1 MTELFD
7 VVKNDKFLSDGVI
20 LSGYRGSIAHGT
32 YRESPDNISDK
43 DVMYVVVPHE
53 DYYFG
58 CESRS
63 FPSSGTHEIKNDGW
77 DIVAYEVRKFIS
89 MLAKGNANV
98 FTMLWLEDKHYLH
111 VSFAGRILLDNR
123 SLFISKD
130 VYYPFVGYAHGELY
144 RMIHHTPTNRAYM
157 GDKRKTLIE
166 KFGYDVRCA
175 SHLIRLLRMGVEFM
189 NSGELKVFRRDDA
202 EELLEIKAG
211 AWSLEKIEKEAVCL
225 FDRARKAYT
234 ESSLPLKPNMRLINE
249 LSVEVVKAGL
259 REYRMSS
266 EN

>member
-43 DVMYVVVPHE
+43 DVMYVVVPRE

-77 DIVAYEVRKFIS
+77 DIVAYEARKFIS
-89 MLAKGNANV
+89 MLAKGNPNV
-98 FTMLWLEDKHYLH
+98 LTMLWLESRHYLH
-111 VSFAGRILLDNR
+111 VSFAGRMLLDNR
-123 SLFISKD
+123 LLFIGKH
-130 VYYPFVGYAHGELY
+130 VYYPFIGYAHGQLH
-144 RMIHHTPTNRAYM
+144 RMTCHVPTANAYM
-157 GDKRKTLIE
+157 GNKRKMLIE
-166 KFGYDVRCA
+166 KFGYDTKEA
-175 SHLIRLLRMGVEFM
+175 AHLIRLLRMGIEFLG
-189 NSGELKVFRRDDA
+189 SGELKVFRENDV

-211 AWSLEKIEKEAVCL
+211 AWSLEKVQKEANRL
-225 FDRARKAYT
+225 FKLAQEAYDI
-234 ESSLPLKPNMRLINE
+234 SLLPLKPNMKLINE
-249 LSVEVVKAGL
+249 LSVEVVKGTL
-259 REYRMSS
+259 WEYRANN